1 MGKRHIKQQQKIS
14 DFDFRLLEVVMV
26 KKLFGEETERRQSLI
41 VDTQQDTIKYVEEHM
56 DDIIANLVRMKA
68 IEEKD
73 RQDQNAGLEPL
84 YALLAENNSDDT
96 MGKMSQMFKKSLLAM
111 AIKRFNGDRDS
122 ICAMFGISQET
133 LDKELQ
139 SCELNLTE
147 EDRDKR

>member
-96 MGKMSQMFKKSLLAM
+96 MGKMSQMFKKSLLAI
-111 AIKRFNGDRDS
+111 AIK
-122 ICAMFGISQET
+122 
-133 LDKELQ
+133 
-139 SCELNLTE
+139 
-147 EDRDKR
+147 